1 MEGGNGVII
10 YTIQQTMGSNLDDFR
25 LRETIKRT
33 INSSPLVQNANILE
47 KKESAHN
54 GGEESA
60 SVTTVDSIGD
70 LGMHEGMSREEI
82 AATQNCIQYEV
93 MLRKGG
99 LSREEKAGLE
109 EGFEKAKQVLLAIR
123 RERYDSEGKPFS
135 ENVIR
140 ANKVIKNIK
149 TPTYISDESKFKS
162 MYYGVEDP
170 FYDSFKE
177 LYGDEGLLGYKKE
190 RLEAFEDIPYRVENI
205 GGDEMPYRDVV
216 ILASQRYKKVN
227 NALTGI
233 KTIAQLGAWIASMIF
248 IYPKSGGNPI
258 IFGAGVALFTELI
271 KLPEMYRSENN
282 YNKFFARRQ
291 IGEELGLLDKD
302 LTLDDLEKSEYE

>member
-1 MEGGNGVII
+1 
-10 YTIQQTMGSNLDDFR
+10 
-25 LRETIKRT
+25 
-33 INSSPLVQNANILE
+33 
-47 KKESAHN
+47 SAP
-54 GGEESA
+54 
-60 SVTTVDSIGD
+60 VTTVDGIGD

-82 AATQNCIQYEV
+82 AATQNCIQYAV
-93 MLRKGG
+93 MMRKGG

-135 ENVIR
+135 EKVIR

-149 TPTYISDESKFKS
+149 TPTYISDEQKRISKFKS

-190 RLEAFEDIPYRVENI
+190 RLEDFKNITDEDVE
-205 GGDEMPYRDVV
+205 
-216 ILASQRYKKVN
+216 LASQRYKKVN
-227 NALTGI
+227 NALTGV

-271 KLPEMYRSENN
+271 KLPEMNRSVNN
-282 YNKFFARRQ
+282 YKIFDARKI
-291 IGEELGLLDKD
+291 IGQDLGLLDRD
-302 LTLDDLEKSEYE
+302 LMLSDEF

>member
-10 YTIQQTMGSNLDDFR
+10 YTIQQTMGSNLDDFAM
-25 LRETIKRT
+25 EKVITRT
-33 INSSPLVQNANILE
+33 IATTPLVQDANIWK
-47 KKESAHN
+47 KKESAPN
-54 GGEESA
+54 GDEASAPA
-60 SVTTVDSIGD
+60 SVVSVED
-70 LGMHEGMSREEI
+70 LGMHEGMSQEEI
-82 AATQNCIQYEV
+82 AATQECIKYAV

-99 LSREEKAGLE
+99 LSREEKADLE
-109 EGFEKAKQVLLAIR
+109 EGFEKAKKVLLAIR
-123 RERYDSEGKPFS
+123 QERYNSEGKPFS

-149 TPTYISDESKFKS
+149 TPTYISDEKKRTSKFKL

-190 RLEAFEDIPYRVENI
+190 RLEDFKNITDEDVE
-205 GGDEMPYRDVV
+205 
-216 ILASQRYKKVN
+216 LASQRYKKVN

-271 KLPEMYRSENN
+271 KLPEMNRSANN
-282 YNKFFARRQ
+282 YKIFDARKK
-291 IGEELGLLDKD
+291 IGQDLGLLDRD
-302 LTLDDLEKSEYE
+302 LTQEEVEKKEYEEDDD

>member
-1 MEGGNGVII
+1 
-10 YTIQQTMGSNLDDFR
+10 MGSNLDDIR

-33 INSSPLVQNANILE
+33 INSSSLVQNANILK
-47 KKESAHN
+47 KKESASN
-54 GGEESA
+54 GDEESA
-60 SVTTVDSIGD
+60 PVTTVDGIGD

-82 AATQNCIQYEV
+82 VATQNCIQYAV
-93 MLRKGG
+93 MMRKGG
-99 LSREEKAGLE
+99 LSREEKASLE
-109 EGFEKAKQVLLAIR
+109 EGFKKAKQVLLAIR

-149 TPTYISDESKFKS
+149 TPTYISDEQKRISKFKS

-190 RLEAFEDIPYRVENI
+190 RLEDFKNITDEDVE
-205 GGDEMPYRDVV
+205 
-216 ILASQRYKKVN
+216 LASQRYKKVN

-271 KLPEMYRSENN
+271 KLPEMNRSANN
-282 YNKFFARRQ
+282 YKIFDARKK
-291 IGEELGLLDKD
+291 IGQDLGLLDRD
-302 LTLDDLEKSEYE
+302 LTQEEVEKKEYEEDDD

>member
-99 LSREEKAGLE
+99 LSREEKADLE
-109 EGFEKAKQVLLAIR
+109 EGFEKAKKVLLEIR
-123 RERYDSEGKPFS
+123 QERYDSEGKPFS
-135 ENVIR
+135 ETVVR
-140 ANKVIKNIK
+140 ANKIIKNMK
-149 TPTYISDESKFKS
+149 SPEYIADKKKRKSIFKS
-162 MYYGVEDP
+162 SYYGMDDP
-170 FYDSFKE
+170 FYDGFKE

-190 RLEAFEDIPYRVENI
+190 RLEDFKNITDEDVE
-205 GGDEMPYRDVV
+205 
-216 ILASQRYKKVN
+216 LASQRYKKVN

-271 KLPEMYRSENN
+271 KLPEMNRSANN
-282 YNKFFARRQ
+282 YKIFDARKK
-291 IGEELGLLDKD
+291 IGQDLGLLDRD
-302 LTLDDLEKSEYE
+302 LTQEEVEKKEYEEDDD

>member
-1 MEGGNGVII
+1 MEGGNGLII
-10 YTIQQTMGSNLDDFR
+10 YTIQQTMGFNLDDFR

-33 INSSPLVQNANILE
+33 INSSPLVQNADILE
-47 KKESAHN
+47 KKESAPN

-149 TPTYISDESKFKS
+149 TPTYISDEKKRTSKFKS

-190 RLEAFEDIPYRVENI
+190 RLEDFKNITDEDVE
-205 GGDEMPYRDVV
+205 
-216 ILASQRYKKVN
+216 LASQRYKKVN
-227 NALTGI
+227 NALTCV

-248 IYPKSGGNPI
+248 IFPKSGGNPI

-271 KLPEMYRSENN
+271 KLPEMKRSENN

>member
-10 YTIQQTMGSNLDDFR
+10 YTIQQTMGSNLDDFAM
-25 LRETIKRT
+25 EKVITRT
-33 INSSPLVQNANILE
+33 IATTPLVQDANIWK
-47 KKESAHN
+47 KKESAPN
-54 GGEESA
+54 GDEASAPA
-60 SVTTVDSIGD
+60 SVVSVED
-70 LGMHEGMSREEI
+70 LGMHEGMSQEEI
-82 AATQNCIQYEV
+82 AATQECIKYAV

-99 LSREEKAGLE
+99 LSREEKADLE

-123 RERYDSEGKPFS
+123 QERYNSEGKPFS

-149 TPTYISDESKFKS
+149 TPTYISDEKKRTGKFKS

-190 RLEAFEDIPYRVENI
+190 RLEDFKNITDEDVE
-205 GGDEMPYRDVV
+205 
-216 ILASQRYKKVN
+216 LASQRYKKVN
-227 NALTGI
+227 NALTGV

>member
-47 KKESAHN
+47 KKESAPN

-82 AATQNCIQYEV
+82 AATQNCIQYAV
-93 MLRKGG
+93 MMRKGG

-149 TPTYISDESKFKS
+149 TPTYISDEKKRTSKFKL

-190 RLEAFEDIPYRVENI
+190 RLEDFKNITDEDVE
-205 GGDEMPYRDVV
+205 
-216 ILASQRYKKVN
+216 LASQRYKKVN

-258 IFGAGVALFTELI
+258 IFGAGVAIFTELI
-271 KLPEMYRSENN
+271 KLPEMKRTSDNFEI
-282 YNKFFARRQ
+282 FAARRR

>member
-47 KKESAHN
+47 KKESAPN

-82 AATQNCIQYEV
+82 AATQNCIQYAV
-93 MLRKGG
+93 MMRKGG

-123 RERYDSEGKPFS
+123 QERYNSEGKPFS

-149 TPTYISDESKFKS
+149 TPTYISDEKKRTSKFKS

-190 RLEAFEDIPYRVENI
+190 RPEDFKNITDEDVE
-205 GGDEMPYRDVV
+205 
-216 ILASQRYKKVN
+216 LASQRYKKVN

-233 KTIAQLGAWIASMIF
+233 KTIVQLGAWIASMIF

-302 LTLDDLEKSEYE
+302 LTLGDLEKSEYE

>member
-1 MEGGNGVII
+1 
-10 YTIQQTMGSNLDDFR
+10 MGSNLDDIR

-33 INSSPLVQNANILE
+33 INSSSLVQNANILK
-47 KKESAHN
+47 KKESASN
-54 GGEESA
+54 GDEESA
-60 SVTTVDSIGD
+60 PVTTVDGIGD

-82 AATQNCIQYEV
+82 AATQNCIQYAV
-93 MLRKGG
+93 MMRKGG

-149 TPTYISDESKFKS
+149 TPTYISDEQKRISKFKS

-190 RLEAFEDIPYRVENI
+190 RLEDFKNITDEDVE
-205 GGDEMPYRDVV
+205 
-216 ILASQRYKKVN
+216 LASQRYKKVN
-227 NALTGI
+227 NALTGV

-271 KLPEMYRSENN
+271 KLPEMNRSSNN
-282 YNKFFARRQ
+282 YTKFFARRR

-302 LTLDDLEKSEYE
+302 LTLGDLEKSEYE